1 MNNSNTPQ
9 VGENRSVLAR
19 LDTLYGILAG
29 LANEMGVLEDLI
41 TPILSECTPEPSAET
56 GVDSHHGGCRV
67 GDELTRCIDNALA
80 ISKKVTNL
88 YDRVCI

>member
-9 VGENRSVLAR
+9 VGENRSV
-19 LDTLYGILAG
+19 LAG

-41 TPILSECTPEPSAET
+41 TPILTSECTPEPSAET
-56 GVDSHHGGCRV
+56 SMGSHHGGCRV

-80 ISKKVTNL
+80 ISKKVTSL